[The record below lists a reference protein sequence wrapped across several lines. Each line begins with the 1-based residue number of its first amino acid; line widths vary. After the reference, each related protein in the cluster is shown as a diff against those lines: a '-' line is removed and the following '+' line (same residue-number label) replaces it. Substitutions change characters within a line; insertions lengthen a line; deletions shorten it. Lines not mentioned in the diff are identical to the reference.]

1 MAERTGLENQR
12 RETVPGFESLPL
24 RHIEEALNEKGLAA
38 MLGLF
43 LFLELGK
50 IAPILDTRPRRFS
63 AGLNS
68 DN

>member
-1 MAERTGLENQR
+1 
-12 RETVPGFESLPL
+12 
-24 RHIEEALNEKGLAA
+24 